1 MLLQGKAYF
10 LLICFLCLILP
21 AVYSQDQKVADSLTI
36 IYNESM
42 LNDMDRL
49 ELLSQLSFNEVK
61 DLNLSLKYAEE
72 LINLS
77 IKTGNNKFLH
87 SGYFQKGNKK
97 RLFGDLEE
105 ALDAYMKSAD
115 AARLD
120 KNARGEGSAYGAI
133 ADIYSISNN
142 HHNARLYYNKAI
154 AILRE
159 SNDSVALASFILNAG
174 EEFMN
179 NQIYD
184 TAYMYFN
191 ESGIIFEKLNYLIG
205 KAYSIG
211 NIGMVY
217 ANTGESNL
225 AEKNIKEAIE
235 ILEELEDYY
244 PICVYLISM
253 ADIYMAKGDERAALN
268 YAMKSLAL
276 ARQYGLKEQIRDA
289 NLKLSELYEQSG
301 NHADSYK
308 YYKNYIIYQDS
319 INNIKTVQSM
329 ANLRTDF
336 EVSQKQIE
344 VDLLNQQKQNQR
356 WWLITIATILFSTFV
371 LLFMFYRNIKNKQKA
386 NALLQEQKK
395 KVETTLTHLKATQ
408 SQLIQSEKMASLGE
422 LTAGIAHEIQNPLNF
437 VNNFSEI
444 STELIDEMNE
454 ELVEGSKQYA
464 IGSWQSGEEK
474 LKLAAEIA
482 GDIKENL
489 EKISHHGKRAESIV
503 KGMLQHSRTSTGQ
516 KELTDINKLADEYLR
531 LSYHGMRAK
540 DNSLSDGQAG
550 FNADFK
556 TNFDPNLPKINV
568 VPQDIGRVLL
578 NLINNAF
585 YAVGIGK
592 TATDEKTTSVETRYA
607 LSLQQTPQ
615 NQPDYNPTVIVS
627 TKNMASHVEIRVKDN
642 GPGIPLEIKDKIFQP
657 FFTTKP
663 TGQGTGLGLSLA
675 YDIVKAHGGEL
686 KVETKEGEG
695 SEFTVILPS

>member
-1 MLLQGKAYF
+1 M
-10 LLICFLCLILP
+10 CLILP
-21 AVYSQDQKVADSLTI
+21 DVYSQDQKVADSLRI
-36 IYNESM
+36 IYNEGT
-42 LNDMDRL
+42 LNDADRL
-49 ELLSQLSFNEVK
+49 ELLKQLSFNEVT

-72 LINLS
+72 LINLAIS
-77 IKTGNNKFLH
+77 TGNNYFLH
-87 SGYFQKGNKK
+87 TGYFQKGNKN

-105 ALDAYMKSAD
+105 ALDAYIKSAET
-115 AARLD
+115 ARLEN
-120 KNARGEGSAYGAI
+120 NARGEGNAYGAI
-133 ADIYSISNN
+133 ADIYAISNN
-142 HHNARLYYNKAI
+142 HPNARLYYNKAI

-159 SNDSVALASFILNAG
+159 SNDSVPLASVILNAG
-174 EEFMN
+174 DFYLN
-179 NQIYD
+179 CQVYD
-184 TAYMYFN
+184 TAYVYFK

-225 AEKNIKEAIE
+225 AEKNIREAIE
-235 ILEELEDYY
+235 ILEELGDFY
-244 PICVYLISM
+244 PICVYLVSM
-253 ADIYMAKGDERAALN
+253 ADIYIEKGDERAALN
-268 YAMKSLAL
+268 YTLNSLTL
-276 ARQYGLKEQIRDA
+276 AQQYGLKEQIRDA
-289 NLKLSELYEQSG
+289 NLKLAELYERSG

-308 YYKNYIIYQDS
+308 FYKNYIIYRDS
-319 INNIKTVQSM
+319 INNINTVQSM

-356 WWLITIATILFSTFV
+356 WLLITIAGILFSTFI
-371 LLFMFYRNIKNKQKA
+371 LLFMFYRNIKIKQKA
-386 NALLQEQKK
+386 NAQLQEQKK

-437 VNNFSEI
+437 VNNFSEV
-444 STELIDEMNE
+444 SSELIVEMNE
-454 ELVEGSKQYA
+454 ELVEGSKLYA
-464 IGSWQSGEEK
+464 TGSWQSGEEK

-489 EKISHHGKRAESIV
+489 EKICHHGKRAESIV

-531 LSYHGMRAK
+531 LSYHGFRAK
-540 DNSLSDGQAG
+540 DKS
-550 FNADFK
+550 FNAEYK
-556 TNFDPNLPKINV
+556 TDFDPNLPKINV

-585 YAVGIGK
+585 YAVDNK
-592 TATDEKTTSVETRYA
+592 TKSIDPLALEGGTKKDQIKYVPTITISTTSYHPPLGGWGVR
-607 LSLQQTPQ
+607 L
-615 NQPDYNPTVIVS
+615 V
-627 TKNMASHVEIRVKDN
+627 VKDN
-642 GPGIPLEIKDKIFQP
+642 GDGIPSHIIDKIFQP

-663 TGQGTGLGLSLA
+663 TGQGTGLGLSLS

-695 SEFTVILPS
+695 TEFTIQIPNN

>member
-1 MLLQGKAYF
+1 MLFKVKGYF
-10 LLICFLCLILP
+10 LLISFLCLILP
-21 AVYSQDQKVADSLTI
+21 AVYSQDQRVADSLRI
-36 IYNESM
+36 IYNEGM
-42 LNDMDRL
+42 LNDTDRL
-49 ELLSQLSFNEVK
+49 ELLRQLSFNEVK

-72 LINLS
+72 LINMS
-77 IKTGNNKFLH
+77 IKTENNKFLH

-105 ALDAYMKSAD
+105 ALDAYMKSAET
-115 AARLD
+115 ARLEN
-120 KNARGEGSAYGAI
+120 NAGGEGNAYGAI

-142 HHNARLYYNKAI
+142 HPNARLYYNKAI

-179 NQIYD
+179 SQIYD
-184 TAYMYFN
+184 TAYMYFK

-225 AEKNIKEAIE
+225 AEKNIKEAIQ
-235 ILEELEDYY
+235 ILEDLEDYY

-253 ADIYMAKGDERAALN
+253 ADIYIGKGDERAAIN
-268 YAMKSLAL
+268 YAIKSLTL
-276 ARQYGLKEQIRDA
+276 AQQYGLKEQIRDA
-289 NLKLSELYEQSG
+289 SLKLSELYERSG
-301 NHADSYK
+301 NPAESYK
-308 YYKNYIIYQDS
+308 YYKNYIIYRDS

-344 VDLLNQQKQNQR
+344 VDLLNQQKQNQL
-356 WWLITIATILFSTFV
+356 WLLITIAGILFTTFV
-371 LLFMFYRNIKNKQKA
+371 LLYMFYRNIKNKQKA

-408 SQLIQSEKMASLGE
+408 AQLIQSEKMASLGE

-437 VNNFSEI
+437 VNNFSEVNQ
-444 STELIDEMNE
+444 ELLEEMNE
-454 ELVEGSKQYA
+454 EIEKGNLVEV
-464 IGSWQSGEEK
+464 K
-474 LKLAAEIA
+474 LLVKDVIDNEQ
-482 GDIKENL
+482 
-489 EKISHHGKRAESIV
+489 KINHHGKRADAIV
-503 KGMLQHSRTSTGQ
+503 KGMLQHSRSSNGIKQ
-516 KELTDINKLADEYLR
+516 LTDINALADEYLR
-531 LSYHGMRAK
+531 LAYHGLRAK
-540 DNSLSDGQAG
+540 DKS
-550 FNADFK
+550 FNADFIPIAIG
-556 TNFDPNLPKINV
+556 TEFDENLPKINV
-568 VPQDIGRVLL
+568 IPQDMGRVLL

-585 YAVGIGK
+585 YAVDKRAKENNEDYKPLVVVK
-592 TATDEKTTSVETRYA
+592 THLESSPLGGSGGQGVKIS
-607 LSLQQTPQ
+607 
-615 NQPDYNPTVIVS
+615 
-627 TKNMASHVEIRVKDN
+627 VKDN
-642 GPGIPLEIKDKIFQP
+642 GPGIPSHIIDKIFQP

-695 SEFTVILPS
+695 SVFSVILPA

>member
-1 MLLQGKAYF
+1 MFFKLKDYF
-10 LLICFLCLILP
+10 LLISFLCLILP
-21 AVYSQDQKVADSLTI
+21 AVYSQDQKVADSLRI
-36 IYNESM
+36 IYNEGT
-42 LNDMDRL
+42 LNDADKL
-49 ELLSQLSFNEVK
+49 ELLKQLSFNEVT

-72 LINLS
+72 LINLAIS
-77 IKTGNNKFLH
+77 TGNNKLLH
-87 SGYFQKGNKK
+87 TGYFQKGNKK

-105 ALDAYMKSAD
+105 ALDAYIKSAET
-115 AARLD
+115 ARLEN
-120 KNARGEGSAYGAI
+120 NARGEGNAYGAI
-133 ADIYSISNN
+133 ADIYAISNN
-142 HHNARLYYNKAI
+142 HQNARLYYNKAI

-159 SNDSVALASFILNAG
+159 SNDSVPLASVILNAG
-174 EEFMN
+174 DFYMN

-184 TAYMYFN
+184 TAYVYFK
-191 ESGIIFEKLNYLIG
+191 ESEIIFEKLNYLIG

-235 ILEELEDYY
+235 ILEELGDFY

-253 ADIYMAKGDERAALN
+253 ADIYLEKGDERIALN
-268 YAMKSLAL
+268 YTMNSLTL
-276 ARQYGLKEQIRDA
+276 AQQYGLKEQIRDA
-289 NLKLSELYEQSG
+289 NLKLSELYERSG

-308 YYKNYIIYQDS
+308 FYKNYIIYRDS
-319 INNIKTVQSM
+319 INNINTVQSM

-356 WWLITIATILFSTFV
+356 WWLITIAGVLLSTFV
-371 LLFMFYRNIKNKQKA
+371 LLYMFYRNIKIKQRA

-408 SQLIQSEKMASLGE
+408 AQLIHSEKMASLGE

-444 STELIDEMNE
+444 NKELIDEMNE
-454 ELVEGSKQYA
+454 ELDNADIEEAKVISTNIKQ
-464 IGSWQSGEEK
+464 
-474 LKLAAEIA
+474 
-482 GDIKENL
+482 NL
-489 EKISHHGKRAESIV
+489 EKIHHHGKRAESIV
-503 KGMLQHSRTSTGQ
+503 KGMLQHSRTSNGH
-516 KELTDINKLADEYLR
+516 KEPTDLNKLADELNKLADEYLR
-531 LSYHGMRAK
+531 LSYHGLRAK
-540 DNSLSDGQAG
+540 DKS
-550 FNADFK
+550 FNANYK
-556 TNFDPNLPKINV
+556 TDFDPTLPKVNI

-585 YAVGIGK
+585 YAVHI
-592 TATDEKTTSVETRYA
+592 TTQHA
-607 LSLQQTPQ
+607 ASLPETPQ
-615 NQPDYNPTVIVS
+615 EYPDYKPMVMVS
-627 TKNMASHVEIRVKDN
+627 TKNTGTHVEIRVKDN
-642 GPGIPLEIKDKIFQP
+642 GPGIPAEIKDKIFQP

-663 TGQGTGLGLSLA
+663 TGHGTGLGLSLS
-675 YDIVKAHGGEL
+675 YDIIKAHRGEL

-695 SEFTVILPS
+695 SEFIVEIPVI

>member
-1 MLLQGKAYF
+1 M
-10 LLICFLCLILP
+10 I
-21 AVYSQDQKVADSLTI
+21 
-36 IYNESM
+36 
-42 LNDMDRL
+42 NDTDRL
-49 ELLSQLSFNEVK
+49 ELLRQLSFNEVK

-77 IKTGNNKFLH
+77 IKTGNNRYLH

-115 AARLD
+115 AARLE
-120 KNARGEGSAYGAI
+120 NNQRGEGNAYGAI

-142 HHNARLYYNKAI
+142 HSNARLYYNKAI

-179 NQIYD
+179 SQIYD

-191 ESGIIFEKLNYLIG
+191 ESKIIFIKLNYLIG
-205 KAYSIG
+205 TAYSIG
-211 NIGMVY
+211 NMGMVY

-253 ADIYMAKGDERAALN
+253 ADIYIVKGDERAALN
-268 YAMKSLAL
+268 YAMKSLTL

-289 NLKLSELYEQSG
+289 NLKLSELYERFG
-301 NHADSYK
+301 NVDDAYK
-308 YYKNYIIYQDS
+308 YYKDYIIYRDS
-319 INNIKTVQSM
+319 INNIKIVQRM

-344 VDLLNQQKQNQR
+344 VDLLKQQKQNQQ
-356 WWLITIATILFSTFV
+356 WGLITIAIILFSTVV

-386 NALLQEQKK
+386 NAQLQEQKK
-395 KVETTLTHLKATQ
+395 KVETTLTNLKATQ
-408 SQLIQSEKMASLGE
+408 AQLIQSEKMASLGE

-444 STELIDEMNE
+444 SSELLHEMKE
-454 ELVEGSKQYA
+454 ELATGN
-464 IGSWQSGEEK
+464 
-474 LKLAAEIA
+474 LKPVTGLADDVIL
-482 GDIKENL
+482 NL
-489 EKISHHGKRAESIV
+489 EKITHHGKRAESIV
-503 KGMLQHSRTSTGQ
+503 KGMLLHSRGSSGH
-516 KELTDINKLADEYLR
+516 KEPTDINALCDEYLR
-531 LSYHGMRAK
+531 LSYHGFRAK
-540 DNSLSDGQAG
+540 DKT
-550 FNADFK
+550 FNADYK
-556 TNFDPNLPKINV
+556 TNFDSNLPKINV

-585 YAVGIGK
+585 YAVQAPPPPGGWIKNG
-592 TATDEKTTSVETRYA
+592 
-607 LSLQQTPQ
+607 QTEYKPIV
-615 NQPDYNPTVIVS
+615 TVS
-627 TKNMASHVEIRVKDN
+627 TASSKSPSGDLGVKISVKDN
-642 GPGIPLEIKDKIFQP
+642 GGGIPSAIVDKIFQP

-663 TGQGTGLGLSLA
+663 TGQGTGLGLSLS
-675 YDIVKAHGGEL
+675 YDIVKAHGGEI
-686 KVETKEGEG
+686 KVETGEG
-695 SEFTVILPS
+695 RGTEFIIHLPI

>member
-1 MLLQGKAYF
+1 MLHKGKGYF
-10 LLICFLCLILP
+10 LLLSFLCLILP

-36 IYNESM
+36 IYNQDL
-42 LNDMDRL
+42 LNDTDRL
-49 ELLSQLSFNEVK
+49 ELLRQLSFNEVK

-105 ALDAYMKSAD
+105 ALDAYIKSAEI
-115 AARLD
+115 ARLNN
-120 KNARGEGSAYGAI
+120 NARGEGSSYGAI

-142 HHNARLYYNKAI
+142 HPNARLYYAKAI
-154 AILRE
+154 TILRE
-159 SNDSVALASFILNAG
+159 SKDSVALASFILNAG

-179 NQIYD
+179 SQIYD
-184 TAYMYFN
+184 TAYVYFK
-191 ESGIIFEKLNYLIG
+191 ESKIIFEKLNYLIG

-253 ADIYMAKGDERAALN
+253 ADIYIDKGDDGKALN
-268 YAMKSLAL
+268 YALRSLTL

-289 NLKLSELYEQSG
+289 NLKLSELYERAG
-301 NHADSYK
+301 NVEESYK
-308 YYKNYIIYQDS
+308 YYKDYITFRDS
-319 INNIKTVQSM
+319 INNIITVQSL

-344 VDLLNQQKQNQR
+344 VDLLNHQKQNQR
-356 WWLITIATILFSTFV
+356 WWLITIAGILFTTFV
-371 LLFMFYRNIKNKQKA
+371 VLFMFYRNIKNKQKA

-395 KVETTLTHLKATQ
+395 KVETTLTNLKSTQ
-408 SQLIQSEKMASLGE
+408 AQLIQSEKMASLGE

-437 VNNFSEI
+437 VNNFSEL
-444 STELIDEMNE
+444 SNELIDEMKDE
-454 ELVEGSKQYA
+454 
-464 IGSWQSGEEK
+464 
-474 LKLAAEIA
+474 LAAGNWQLATEIA
-482 GDIKENL
+482 VDVKQNL
-489 EKISHHGKRAESIV
+489 EKINHHGKRADAIV
-503 KGMLQHSRTSTGQ
+503 KGMLQHSRTSSGV
-516 KELTDINKLADEYLR
+516 KEPTDINALADEYLR
-531 LSYHGMRAK
+531 LVYHGLLAK
-540 DNSLSDGQAG
+540 DKS
-550 FNADFK
+550 FNAEFK
-556 TNFDPNLPKINV
+556 TDFDPTLPKINV
-568 VPQDIGRVLL
+568 IPQDIGRVLL

-585 YAVGIGK
+585 YAVTAPPPPAGGIKERG
-592 TATDEKTTSVETRYA
+592 TDYK
-607 LSLQQTPQ
+607 
-615 NQPDYNPTVIVS
+615 PTVIVRTS
-627 TKNMASHVEIRVKDN
+627 SFIPPAGGPRGALISVSDN
-642 GPGIPLEIKDKIFQP
+642 GSGIPPEIVDKIFQP

-663 TGQGTGLGLSLA
+663 TGQGTGLGLSLS
-675 YDIVKAHGGEL
+675 YDIIKAHGGEL
-686 KVETKEGEG
+686 KVETREGEG
-695 SEFTVILPS
+695 SEFTIILPCNNLK

>member
-1 MLLQGKAYF
+1 MLSKVKCYF
-10 LLICFLCLILP
+10 LLISFLCLNLS

-36 IYNESM
+36 IYNEGM
-42 LNDMDRL
+42 LNDTDRL
-49 ELLSQLSFNEVK
+49 ELLRQLSFNEVK

-77 IKTGNNKFLH
+77 ISTGNNNFLH

-105 ALDAYMKSAD
+105 ALQAYMKSAD
-115 AARLD
+115 AARLEN
-120 KNARGEGSAYGAI
+120 NARGEGSAYGAI

-142 HHNARLYYNKAI
+142 HPNARLYYNKAI

-159 SNDSVALASFILNAG
+159 SKDSVALASFILNAG

-179 NQIYD
+179 SEIYD
-184 TAYMYFN
+184 TAYMFFN

-217 ANTGESNL
+217 ANTGENNL

-253 ADIYMAKGDERAALN
+253 ADIYVVKGDERAALN
-268 YAMKSLAL
+268 YAMKSLTL

-289 NLKLSELYEQSG
+289 NLKLSELYELSG
-301 NHADSYK
+301 KPADSYK
-308 YYKNYIIYQDS
+308 YYKDYIIYKDS

-336 EVSQKQIE
+336 EVSKKQIE
-344 VDLLNQQKQNQR
+344 VDLLNHQKQKQL
-356 WWLITIATILFSTFV
+356 WWLITIAIILFSTIV
-371 LLFMFYRNIKNKQKA
+371 LLFMFYRNNQNKQKA

-395 KVETTLTHLKATQ
+395 KVENTLTNLRATQ

-437 VNNFSEI
+437 VNNFAEI
-444 STELIDEMNE
+444 SNELLHELKEELATGNMQLVTELSD
-454 ELVEGSKQYA
+454 
-464 IGSWQSGEEK
+464 
-474 LKLAAEIA
+474 
-482 GDIKENL
+482 DIILNL
-489 EKISHHGKRAESIV
+489 EKINHHGKRASDIV
-503 KGMLQHSRTSTGQ
+503 KGMLQHSRMGSGQ
-516 KELTDINKLADEYLR
+516 KEPTDINALADEYLR
-531 LSYHGMRAK
+531 LAYHGLLAK
-540 DNSLSDGQAG
+540 EKSLPDGQAG
-550 FNADFK
+550 FNADF
-556 TNFDPNLPKINV
+556 TTDFDPNLPKINV
-568 VPQDIGRVLL
+568 IPQDIGRVLL

-585 YAVGIGK
+585 YAVHAHHAAHLSSRNESG
-592 TATDEKTTSVETRYA
+592 TSYEGGLKNDQIDFR
-607 LSLQQTPQ
+607 
-615 NQPDYNPTVIVS
+615 PTVIVS
-627 TKNMASHVEIRVKDN
+627 TSYLAPSEEMSLAVISVSDN
-642 GPGIPLEIKDKIFQP
+642 GPGIPSHIIDKIFQP

-686 KVETKEGEG
+686 KVKTKEGEG
-695 SEFTVILPS
+695 TEFIVILPA

>member
-1 MLLQGKAYF
+1 MLLKGKGYF
-10 LLICFLCLILP
+10 LLISFLYLIIP

-36 IYNESM
+36 IYNKGM
-42 LNDMDRL
+42 LNDTDRL
-49 ELLSQLSFNEVK
+49 ELLKQLSFNEIK

-87 SGYFQKGNKK
+87 SGYFLKGNKK

-105 ALDAYMKSAD
+105 ALNAYMKSAEI
-115 AARLD
+115 ARLD
-120 KNARGEGSAYGAI
+120 KNSKGEGSSYGAI
-133 ADIYSISNN
+133 ADIYSISKN
-142 HHNARLYYNKAI
+142 HPNARLYYSKGI

-159 SNDSVALASFILNAG
+159 SNDSVALASLILNAG
-174 EEFMN
+174 EDFMN

-184 TAYMYFN
+184 TAYMYFK

-205 KAYSIG
+205 KAYNIG

-225 AEKNIKEAIE
+225 AEKNIREAIE

-253 ADIYMAKGDERAALN
+253 ADIYIDKGDERAALN
-268 YAMKSLAL
+268 YAMKSLTL

-289 NLKLSELYEQSG
+289 NLKLSELYERSG
-301 NHADSYK
+301 NPAESYK
-308 YYKNYIIYQDS
+308 YYKNYIIYRDS
-319 INNIKTVQSM
+319 INNIKTVLSM

-356 WWLITIATILFSTFV
+356 WLLITIAGILFSTFV

-395 KVETTLTHLKATQ
+395 KVETALTNLKATQ
-408 SQLIQSEKMASLGE
+408 AQLIQSEKMASLGE

-437 VNNFSEI
+437 VNNFSEL
-444 STELIDEMNE
+444 SNELMEEMKE
-454 ELVEGSKQYA
+454 ELVEGSRQYA
-464 IGSWQSGEEK
+464 AGSRQSGEER
-474 LKLAAEIA
+474 LKLAEEIA
-482 GDIKENL
+482 NDISQNL
-489 EKISHHGKRAESIV
+489 EKINHHGKRAADIV
-503 KGMLQHSRTSTGQ
+503 KGMLQHSRTSSGQ
-516 KELTDINKLADEYLR
+516 KEPTDINTLADEYLR
-531 LSYHGMRAK
+531 LAYHGLRAK
-540 DNSLSDGQAG
+540 DKS

-556 TNFDPNLPKINV
+556 TEFDPNLPKINV
-568 VPQDIGRVLL
+568 IPQDIGRVLL

-585 YAVGIGK
+585 YAVKDSPPPEGGIQNSQTEYK
-592 TATDEKTTSVETRYA
+592 PTVTVSTTS
-607 LSLQQTPQ
+607 SK
-615 NQPDYNPTVIVS
+615 S
-627 TKNMASHVEIRVKDN
+627 TSGDLGVKISVKDN

-663 TGQGTGLGLSLA
+663 TGQGTGLGLSLS
-675 YDIVKAHGGEL
+675 YDIIKAHGGEL
-686 KVETKEGEG
+686 KVETKEGVG
-695 SEFTVILPS
+695 SEFIIQLPI

>member
-1 MLLQGKAYF
+1 MLFKVKGYF
-10 LLICFLCLILP
+10 LLISFLCLILP
-21 AVYSQDQKVADSLTI
+21 AVYSQDQRVADSLRI
-36 IYNESM
+36 IYNEGM
-42 LNDMDRL
+42 LNDTDRL
-49 ELLSQLSFNEVK
+49 ELLRQLSFNEVK

-77 IKTGNNKFLH
+77 IKTENNKFLH

-105 ALDAYMKSAD
+105 ALDAYMKSAET
-115 AARLD
+115 ARLEN
-120 KNARGEGSAYGAI
+120 NAGGEGNAYGAI

-142 HHNARLYYNKAI
+142 HPNARLYYNKAI

-179 NQIYD
+179 SQIYD
-184 TAYMYFN
+184 TAYMYFK

-225 AEKNIKEAIE
+225 AEKNIKEAIQ
-235 ILEELEDYY
+235 ILEDLEDYY

-253 ADIYMAKGDERAALN
+253 ADIYIGKGDERAAIN
-268 YAMKSLAL
+268 YAIKSLTL
-276 ARQYGLKEQIRDA
+276 AQQYGLKEQIRDA
-289 NLKLSELYEQSG
+289 SLKLSELYERSG
-301 NHADSYK
+301 NPAESYK
-308 YYKNYIIYQDS
+308 YYKNYIIYRDS

-344 VDLLNQQKQNQR
+344 VDLLNQQKQNQL
-356 WWLITIATILFSTFV
+356 WLLITIAGILFTTFV
-371 LLFMFYRNIKNKQKA
+371 LLYMFYRNIKNKQKA

-408 SQLIQSEKMASLGE
+408 AQLIQSEKMASLGE

-437 VNNFSEI
+437 VNNFSEVNQ
-444 STELIDEMNE
+444 ELLEEMNE
-454 ELVEGSKQYA
+454 EIEKGNLVEV
-464 IGSWQSGEEK
+464 K
-474 LKLAAEIA
+474 LLVKDVIDNEQ
-482 GDIKENL
+482 
-489 EKISHHGKRAESIV
+489 KINHHGKRASDIV
-503 KGMLQHSRTSTGQ
+503 KGMLQHSRTSNGI
-516 KELTDINKLADEYLR
+516 KEPTDINALTDEYLR
-531 LSYHGMRAK
+531 LSYHGLRAK
-540 DNSLSDGQAG
+540 DKS

-556 TNFDPNLPKINV
+556 TEFDPNLPKINII
-568 VPQDIGRVLL
+568 PQDIGRVLL

-585 YAVGIGK
+585 YAAPLPPEGGFKDPNYIHK
-592 TATDEKTTSVETRYA
+592 
-607 LSLQQTPQ
+607 PM
-615 NQPDYNPTVIVS
+615 VIVKTS
-627 TKNMASHVEIRVKDN
+627 YLPPSGGMRGACLISVKDN
-642 GPGIPLEIKDKIFQP
+642 GPGIPSSIVDKIFQP

-663 TGQGTGLGLSLA
+663 TGQGTGLGLSLS
-675 YDIVKAHGGEL
+675 YDIVKAHGGEIT
-686 KVETKEGEG
+686 VESLSANKTGNEFEGLPAG
-695 SEFTVILPS
+695 QTRSTFTIKLYT